1 MIKPIV
7 IIFDENQA
15 SKKLVTNI
23 LRKNYKYISVDNL
36 KDLTYVMRNNDV
48 KGLLIAD
55 TIKDHKEIIEKIR
68 KIYPANELGIILLQ
82 SMDDKEEYKE
92 ELNIGF
98 VKKPFQP
105 TELSSS
111 LEFVLSSIPLTE
123 EDKALKFP
131 KGKNKDLN
139 KDFDIKK
146 LDEKEYEELY
156 QRPPLGLK
164 ILQSFTYAG
173 EVESIYLKDSKFDV
187 VKKQKAEKKKAP
199 EQVKEEK
206 KKEVENVQIQEEKTE
221 LPKSDKE
228 EIKKFKAEEKIEETI
243 EDKELDVEVEEVK
256 PTQDEKLEE
265 KELVNPIKPDVEPEA
280 KKPVEEEKVENFTK
294 NEEVFLDLGAMNREK
309 DKSENLVLEV
319 EEKPQED
326 LRTKPEEILDL
337 SQGSNPSLQPQE
349 PTLKTLDL
357 SQDTEK
363 VNNLDPNRP
372 YDSTFDM
379 YVDEHEDLE
388 EEFSLYDS
396 KEDEGLIV
404 LNIDSSLEDRG
415 REVEDLSLNRM
426 TIDPDEPT
434 IPPKHQS
441 SIDKAKKMFK
451 DSKDYL
457 DEKMDE
463 YEIKEKLEE
472 SKNFL
477 DEKAKEYKIKEK
489 LQSSVDYVDKKVEE
503 YQVKEKLKESKDY
516 ISNKVSDLDIEDLI
530 KPPKNANRF
539 EGDELEKKWGW
550 DKKDDIDENI
560 NLINPEITNND
571 KKNKEKKSLFKKLF
585 GRK

>member
-7 IIFDENQA
+7 VIFDENQA
-15 SKKLVTNI
+15 SKKLVSNI

-36 KDLTYVMRNNDV
+36 KDLTYAMRNNDV

-55 TIKDHKEIIEKIR
+55 TIKNHKEIIEQIR

-111 LEFVLSSIPLTE
+111 LEFVLSSIPSVE
-123 EDKALKFP
+123 DDKALKFP

-164 ILQSFTYAG
+164 ILQTFTYAG

-187 VKKQKAEKKKAP
+187 IKKQKVEKKKAP
-199 EQVKEEK
+199 EQLKEGK
-206 KKEVENVQIQEEKTE
+206 KKEIEKVEVKEGKID
-221 LPKSDKE
+221 LPKFDKE

-265 KELVNPIKPDVEPEA
+265 KELVNPIKPDVEP
-280 KKPVEEEKVENFTK
+280 VDQEETESSSNK
-294 NEEVFLDLGAMNREK
+294 EVFLDLGAMNREK

-337 SQGSNPSLQPQE
+337 SQDSNPSLQPQV

-357 SQDTEK
+357 SQDTNE
-363 VNNLDPNRP
+363 VNKLEPNRA

-415 REVEDLSLNRM
+415 KEGQDMSLNRM

-451 DSKDYL
+451 DSKNYL

-463 YEIKEKLEE
+463 YEVKEKLEE

-477 DEKAKEYKIKEK
+477 DEKAKEYKVKEK

-503 YQVKEKLKESKDY
+503 YQVKDKLKQSKDY

>member
-7 IIFDENQA
+7 VIFDENQA

-36 KDLTYVMRNNDV
+36 KDLTYAMRNNDV

-55 TIKDHKEIIEKIR
+55 TIKDHKEIIEQIR

-146 LDEKEYEELY
+146 LDEKEYIEPY

-164 ILQSFTYAG
+164 ILQTFTYAG
-173 EVESIYLKDSKFDV
+173 EVESIYLKDSKFNV
-187 VKKQKAEKKKAP
+187 VKKQKI
-199 EQVKEEK
+199 K
-206 KKEVENVQIQEEKTE
+206 KKEAPEKVQAKEEKTE
-221 LPKSDKE
+221 LPKFDKE
-228 EIKKFKAEEKIEETI
+228 EIKKFKVEEKIE
-243 EDKELDVEVEEVK
+243 DKKLDVEEKEVELTQEEKLKEKDLVTPIKIDVK
-256 PTQDEKLEE
+256 PVDQEE
-265 KELVNPIKPDVEPEA
+265 TESSSDK
-280 KKPVEEEKVENFTK
+280 
-294 NEEVFLDLGAMNREK
+294 EVFLDLGVINGEK

-319 EEKPQED
+319 EEKPEEENFD
-326 LRTKPEEILDL
+326 LKTKAEEVLDL
-337 SQGSNPSLQPQE
+337 SPDSNPSLQPQE

-357 SQDTEK
+357 SQDTKE
-363 VNNLDPNRP
+363 VNSLDPNRP

-388 EEFSLYDS
+388 EEFSLYNS
-396 KEDEGLIV
+396 KEDKGLIV
-404 LNIDSSLEDRG
+404 LNIDSSLKDRG
-415 REVEDLSLNRM
+415 KEGQDMSLNRM

-451 DSKDYL
+451 DSKNYL
-457 DEKMDE
+457 DEKMGE
-463 YEIKEKLEE
+463 YEVKEKLEE

-477 DEKAKEYKIKEK
+477 GEKAKEYKVKEK

-503 YQVKEKLKESKDY
+503 YQVKDKLKQSKDY

-530 KPPKNANRF
+530 KPPKNVNRF
-539 EGDELEKKWGW
+539 EGDKLEKKWGW

>member
-7 IIFDENQA
+7 VIFDENQA

-36 KDLTYVMRNNDV
+36 KNLTYAMRNNDV
-48 KGLLIAD
+48 IGLLIAD
-55 TIKDHKEIIEKIR
+55 TIKNHKEIIEQIR

-131 KGKNKDLN
+131 KSKYKNLN

-187 VKKQKAEKKKAP
+187 IKKQKVEKKNAP
-199 EQVKEEK
+199 EQLKEGKKKEIEKVEVKEEK
-206 KKEVENVQIQEEKTE
+206 ID
-221 LPKSDKE
+221 LPKFDKE

-243 EDKELDVEVEEVK
+243 GDKEF
-256 PTQDEKLEE
+256 
-265 KELVNPIKPDVEPEA
+265 DVEP
-280 KKPVEEEKVENFTK
+280 VDQEETESSSDK
-294 NEEVFLDLGAMNREK
+294 EVFLDLGAMNVEE

-319 EEKPQED
+319 EEKPKEENLD
-326 LRTKPEEILDL
+326 LKTKPEEVLDL
-337 SQGSNPSLQPQE
+337 SQDSNPSLQPQQ

-357 SQDTEK
+357 NQDTNE
-363 VNNLDPNRP
+363 VNKLEPNRP

-415 REVEDLSLNRM
+415 KEGQDMSLNRM

-441 SIDKAKKMFK
+441 SIDRVKKMFK

-457 DEKMDE
+457 DDKVDE
-463 YEIKEKLEE
+463 YEVKEKLEE

-477 DEKAKEYKIKEK
+477 DEKAKEYKVKEK

-503 YQVKEKLKESKDY
+503 YQVKDKLKQSKDY

>member
-7 IIFDENQA
+7 VIFDENQA
-15 SKKLVTNI
+15 SKKLVSNI

-36 KDLTYVMRNNDV
+36 NDLTYAMRNNDV

-55 TIKDHKEIIEKIR
+55 TIKNHKEIIEQIR

-111 LEFVLSSIPLTE
+111 LEFVLSSIPSVE
-123 EDKALKFP
+123 DDKALKFP

-164 ILQSFTYAG
+164 ILQTFTYAG

-187 VKKQKAEKKKAP
+187 IKKQKVEKKKAP
-199 EQVKEEK
+199 EQLKEGK
-206 KKEVENVQIQEEKTE
+206 KKEIEKVEVKEGKID
-221 LPKSDKE
+221 LPKFDKE

-265 KELVNPIKPDVEPEA
+265 KELVNPIKPDVEP
-280 KKPVEEEKVENFTK
+280 VDQEETESSSNK
-294 NEEVFLDLGAMNREK
+294 EVFLDLGAMNREK

-337 SQGSNPSLQPQE
+337 SQDSNPSLQPQE

-357 SQDTEK
+357 SQDTEE

-396 KEDEGLIV
+396 KEDKGLIV
-404 LNIDSSLEDRG
+404 LNIDSSLEDRRKEG
-415 REVEDLSLNRM
+415 QDMSLNRM

-441 SIDKAKKMFK
+441 SIDRVKKMFK

-457 DEKMDE
+457 DDKADE
-463 YEIKEKLEE
+463 YEVKEKLEE

-477 DEKAKEYKIKEK
+477 DEKAKEYKVKEK
-489 LQSSVDYVDKKVEE
+489 LQSSVDFVNKKVEE
-503 YQVKEKLKESKDY
+503 YQVKDKLKQSKDY

-530 KPPKNANRF
+530 KPPKNVNRF

>member
-7 IIFDENQA
+7 VIFDENQA
-15 SKKLVTNI
+15 SKKLVSNI

-36 KDLTYVMRNNDV
+36 KDLTYAMRNNDV

-55 TIKDHKEIIEKIR
+55 TIKNHKEIIEQIR

-111 LEFVLSSIPLTE
+111 LEFVLSSIPLVE
-123 EDKALKFP
+123 DDKALKFP

-164 ILQSFTYAG
+164 ILQTFTYAG

-187 VKKQKAEKKKAP
+187 IKKQKVEKKKAP
-199 EQVKEEK
+199 EQLKEGK
-206 KKEVENVQIQEEKTE
+206 KKEIEKVEVKEGKID
-221 LPKSDKE
+221 LPKFDKE

-265 KELVNPIKPDVEPEA
+265 KELVNPIKPDVEP
-280 KKPVEEEKVENFTK
+280 VDQEETESSSDK
-294 NEEVFLDLGAMNREK
+294 EVFLDLGAMNVEE

-319 EEKPQED
+319 EEKPKEENLD
-326 LRTKPEEILDL
+326 LKTKPEEVLDL
-337 SQGSNPSLQPQE
+337 SQESNPSLQPQE
-349 PTLKTLDL
+349 PILKTLDL
-357 SQDTEK
+357 SQDTNE
-363 VNNLDPNRP
+363 VNKLEPNRP

-415 REVEDLSLNRM
+415 KEGQDLSLNRM

-477 DEKAKEYKIKEK
+477 DEKAKEYKVKEK

-503 YQVKEKLKESKDY
+503 YQVKDKLKQSKDY

>member
-7 IIFDENQA
+7 VIFDENQA
-15 SKKLVTNI
+15 SKKLVSNI

-36 KDLTYVMRNNDV
+36 KDLSYAMRNNDV

-55 TIKDHKEIIEKIR
+55 TIKDHKKIIEQIR

-111 LEFVLSSIPLTE
+111 LKFVLSSIPLVE

-131 KGKNKDLN
+131 KSKSKNLN

-187 VKKQKAEKKKAP
+187 IKKQKVEKKKAP
-199 EQVKEEK
+199 EQLKEGKKKEIEKVEVKEEK
-206 KKEVENVQIQEEKTE
+206 ID

-228 EIKKFKAEEKIEETI
+228 EIRIEEVI
-243 EDKELDVEVEEVK
+243 EDKKLDVEVKEIKPAQEE
-256 PTQDEKLEE
+256 
-265 KELVNPIKPDVEPEA
+265 ELKDKDLVTPIKLDI
-280 KKPVEEEKVENFTK
+280 KPVDREETENSSDK
-294 NEEVFLDLGAMNREK
+294 EIFLDLGTMNVEE

-319 EEKPQED
+319 EEKPKEENFD
-326 LRTKPEEILDL
+326 LKTKPEEILDL
-337 SQGSNPSLQPQE
+337 SQDSNPSLQPQE

-357 SQDTEK
+357 SQDTNE
-363 VNNLDPNRP
+363 VNKLEPNRP

-396 KEDEGLIV
+396 KENKGLIV

-415 REVEDLSLNRM
+415 KEGQDMSLNRI

-441 SIDKAKKMFK
+441 SIDKVKKMFK

-457 DEKMDE
+457 DDKVDE
-463 YEIKEKLEE
+463 YEVKEKLEE

-477 DEKAKEYKIKEK
+477 DEKAKEYQVKDK
-489 LQSSVDYVDKKVEE
+489 LKQSKDYISNKVEE
-503 YQVKEKLKESKDY
+503 YQVKDKLKQSKDY

>member
-1 MIKPIV
+1 MFKPIV

-36 KDLTYVMRNNDV
+36 KDLIYVMRNNDV

-82 SMDDKEEYKE
+82 SMDKKEEYKE

-139 KDFDIKK
+139 KNFDIKK
-146 LDEKEYEELY
+146 LDEKEYEEAY

-173 EVESIYLKDSKFDV
+173 EVESIYLKDSKFNV
-187 VKKQKAEKKKAP
+187 IKRQKAEKKKAP
-199 EQVKEEK
+199 EQLKEGK
-206 KKEVENVQIQEEKTE
+206 KKEIEKVEVKEEKTE

-228 EIKKFKAEEKIEETI
+228 EIEEVVEDKKLDVEVKEIKPAQEEKL
-243 EDKELDVEVEEVK
+243 EDKELATPIKLDIKSETDKQVEQEEVENS
-256 PTQDEKLEE
+256 T
-265 KELVNPIKPDVEPEA
+265 N
-280 KKPVEEEKVENFTK
+280 
-294 NEEVFLDLGAMNREK
+294 NEEVFLDLGAMNKEE
-309 DKSENLVLEV
+309 DKSEDLVLKV
-319 EEKPQED
+319 KEEPRENKEEED
-326 LRTKPEEILDL
+326 LFLILTPEEIFDL
-337 SQGSNPSLQPQE
+337 SQKSNPSLQPQE

-357 SQDTEK
+357 SQDTEE
-363 VNNLDPNRP
+363 VNNLKPDRP

-388 EEFSLYDS
+388 EEFALYDS

-415 REVEDLSLNRM
+415 KEGQDMSLNRM

-441 SIDKAKKMFK
+441 SIDRVKKMFK

-457 DEKMDE
+457 DDKADE
-463 YEIKEKLEE
+463 YEVKEKLEE

-477 DEKAKEYKIKEK
+477 DEKAKEYKVKEK

-503 YQVKEKLKESKDY
+503 YQVKNKLKQSKDY
-516 ISNKVSDLDIEDLI
+516 ISNKVSDLDIDDLI

-560 NLINPEITNND
+560 NLINPEITNDN

>member
-7 IIFDENQA
+7 VIFDENQA
-15 SKKLVTNI
+15 SKKLVSNI

-36 KDLTYVMRNNDV
+36 KDLTYAMRNNDV

-55 TIKDHKEIIEKIR
+55 TIKDHKKIIEQIR

-111 LEFVLSSIPLTE
+111 LEFVLSSIPLVE
-123 EDKALKFP
+123 DDKALKFP
-131 KGKNKDLN
+131 KGKNKGLN

-146 LDEKEYEELY
+146 LDEKEYEEAY
-156 QRPPLGLK
+156 QRPSLGLK

-173 EVESIYLKDSKFDV
+173 EVESIYLRDSKFNV
-187 VKKQKAEKKKAP
+187 VKKQKIEKKEAP
-199 EQVKEEK
+199 EQLKEEK
-206 KKEVENVQIQEEKTE
+206 KKEVKKVQVQEEKTE
-221 LPKSDKE
+221 LPKFDKE
-228 EIKKFKAEEKIEETI
+228 EIKKFKAEEKIEDKKLDVEVKEIKPTQEEKL
-243 EDKELDVEVEEVK
+243 EDKELV
-256 PTQDEKLEE
+256 T
-265 KELVNPIKPDVEPEA
+265 PIKLDI
-280 KKPVEEEKVENFTK
+280 KPVDQEETENSSDK
-294 NEEVFLDLGAMNREK
+294 EIFLDLGAMNGEK

-319 EEKPQED
+319 EEKPEEEN
-326 LRTKPEEILDL
+326 LNLKTKTEEVLDL
-337 SQGSNPSLQPQE
+337 SQDSNPSLQPQE

-357 SQDTEK
+357 SQDTNE
-363 VNNLDPNRP
+363 VNKLEPNRP

-404 LNIDSSLEDRG
+404 LNIDSSLEDREKEG
-415 REVEDLSLNRM
+415 QDMSLNRM
-426 TIDPDEPT
+426 TIDPDEST

-441 SIDKAKKMFK
+441 SIDRVKKMFK

-457 DEKMDE
+457 DDKADE
-463 YEIKEKLEE
+463 YEVKEKLEE

-477 DEKAKEYKIKEK
+477 DEKAKEYKVKEK

-503 YQVKEKLKESKDY
+503 YQVKDKLKQSKDY

-530 KPPKNANRF
+530 KPPKNVNRF

>member
-7 IIFDENQA
+7 VIFDENQA

-36 KDLTYVMRNNDV
+36 KNLTYAMRNNDV
-48 KGLLIAD
+48 IGLLIAD
-55 TIKDHKEIIEKIR
+55 TIKNHKEIIEQIR

-131 KGKNKDLN
+131 KSKYKNLN

-187 VKKQKAEKKKAP
+187 IKKQKVEKKNAP
-199 EQVKEEK
+199 EQLKEGKKKEIEKVEVKEEK
-206 KKEVENVQIQEEKTE
+206 ID
-221 LPKSDKE
+221 LPKFDKE

-243 EDKELDVEVEEVK
+243 GDKEF
-256 PTQDEKLEE
+256 
-265 KELVNPIKPDVEPEA
+265 DVEP
-280 KKPVEEEKVENFTK
+280 VDQEETESSSDK
-294 NEEVFLDLGAMNREK
+294 EVFLDLGAMNVKE

-319 EEKPQED
+319 EEKPKEENLD
-326 LRTKPEEILDL
+326 LKTKPEEVLDL
-337 SQGSNPSLQPQE
+337 SQDSNPSLQPQQ

-357 SQDTEK
+357 NQDTNE
-363 VNNLDPNRP
+363 VNKLEPNRP

-404 LNIDSSLEDRG
+404 LNIDSSLEDREKEG
-415 REVEDLSLNRM
+415 QDMSLNRM

-434 IPPKHQS
+434 IPPKHKS
-441 SIDKAKKMFK
+441 SIDRVKKMFK

-457 DEKMDE
+457 DDKVDE
-463 YEIKEKLEE
+463 YEVKEKLEE

-477 DEKAKEYKIKEK
+477 DEKAKEYKVKEK

-503 YQVKEKLKESKDY
+503 YQVKDKLKQSKDY

>member
-7 IIFDENQA
+7 VIFDENQA

-36 KDLTYVMRNNDV
+36 KNLTYAMRNNDV
-48 KGLLIAD
+48 IGLLIAD
-55 TIKDHKEIIEKIR
+55 TIKNHKEIIEQIR

-131 KGKNKDLN
+131 KSKNKNLN

-187 VKKQKAEKKKAP
+187 IKKQKVEKKKAP
-199 EQVKEEK
+199 KQLKEGKKKEIEKVEVKEEK
-206 KKEVENVQIQEEKTE
+206 ID

-228 EIKKFKAEEKIEETI
+228 EIRIEEVIEDKKLDVEVKEIKPVQEEKL
-243 EDKELDVEVEEVK
+243 EDKELA
-256 PTQDEKLEE
+256 T
-265 KELVNPIKPDVEPEA
+265 PIKLDIEA
-280 KKPVEEEKVENFTK
+280 KAENPVEQEETESSSDK
-294 NEEVFLDLGAMNREK
+294 EVFLDLGVMNREK
-309 DKSENLVLEV
+309 DKSEDLVLKVKEEPRENKE
-319 EEKPQED
+319 EEKD
-326 LRTKPEEILDL
+326 LFLILKPEEIVDL
-337 SQGSNPSLQPQE
+337 SQDSNPSLQPQE

-357 SQDTEK
+357 SQDTNE
-363 VNNLDPNRP
+363 VNKLEPNRP

-404 LNIDSSLEDRG
+404 LNIDSSLEDREKEG
-415 REVEDLSLNRM
+415 QDMSLNRM

-441 SIDKAKKMFK
+441 SIDRVKKMFK

-457 DEKMDE
+457 DDKVDE
-463 YEIKEKLEE
+463 YEVKEKLEE

-477 DEKAKEYKIKEK
+477 DEKAKEYKVKEK

-503 YQVKEKLKESKDY
+503 YQVKDKLKQSKDY

-530 KPPKNANRF
+530 KPPKNVNRF

>member
-111 LEFVLSSIPLTE
+111 LEFVLSSIPLAE

-146 LDEKEYEELY
+146 LDEKEYEEAY

-164 ILQSFTYAG
+164 ILQSFTYVG
-173 EVESIYLKDSKFDV
+173 EVESIYLKDSKFNV
-187 VKKQKAEKKKAP
+187 IKKEKIEKKKAP
-199 EQVKEEK
+199 EQAKEEK
-206 KKEVENVQIQEEKTE
+206 KKEVEKLQVQEEKFE

-228 EIKKFKAEEKIEETI
+228 EIKKFKAEEKIE
-243 EDKELDVEVEEVK
+243 DKKPDVEVKEIK
-256 PTQDEKLEE
+256 PVQEEKLED
-265 KELVNPIKPDVEPEA
+265 KELVNPIKLDIEP
-280 KKPVEEEKVENFTK
+280 VIQEETESSNDKEI
-294 NEEVFLDLGAMNREK
+294 FLDLGAMNREE
-309 DKSENLVLEV
+309 DKSEDLILEV
-319 EEKPQED
+319 EEKPEEENLD
-326 LRTKPEEILDL
+326 LTLKSEEILDL
-337 SQGSNPSLQPQE
+337 SQDPNPSFQPQE

-357 SQDTEK
+357 SQDTNQ
-363 VNNLDPNRP
+363 VDDIDPSRP

-404 LNIDSSLEDRG
+404 LNIDSSLEDKG
-415 REVEDLSLNRM
+415 REVEDMSLNRM

-441 SIDKAKKMFK
+441 SINRVKKMFK

-457 DEKMDE
+457 DDKADE
-463 YEIKEKLEE
+463 YEVKEKLEE

-477 DEKAKEYKIKEK
+477 DEKAKEYKVKEK

-503 YQVKEKLKESKDY
+503 YQVKDKLKQSKDY
-516 ISNKVSDLDIEDLI
+516 ISNKLSDLDIEDLI
-530 KPPKNANRF
+530 KPPKNANKF

-560 NLINPEITNND
+560 NLINPEITNDN
-571 KKNKEKKSLFKKLF
+571 KSNKEKKSLFKKLF